1 MKFSDINKRAAA
13 VAVMASALT
22 MAGLTTG
29 SASAATGT
37 GDVEIMGNAPDCVA
51 VWVTQGRITQTGHAR
66 NDCGYRMNLKI
77 IWAHGVDG
85 PCTSVNDGWTLT
97 SQVAKAPRV
106 FDGAST
112 C

>member
-1 MKFSDINKRAAA
+1 MKFINKRATAAA
-13 VAVMASALT
+13 VIAAGALT
-22 MAGLTTG
+22 MAGLNAGT
-29 SASAATGT
+29 ASAAGT

-66 NDCGYRMNLKI
+66 NDCGRRMNLKI
-77 IWAHGVDG
+77 IWAHGGDG
-85 PCTSVNDGWTLT
+85 SCRSVGAGETLT
-97 SQVAKAPRV
+97 SQVAKVPRT